1 MAGPIITSG
10 LGRCLKRRRTLTA
23 YALILVSESA
33 SGGMLI
39 ATLEILILDHWSAR
53 PDFAILFMN
62 LNPLGQNQM
71 PQSQISCLW
80 KQPDIAGKYRTAVS
94 LHSHTNQSKESLL
107 FIPEF
112 AEKWPLLRWGLKE
125 QCKKSVRPVDFS
137 QAYWTPPLPPKLAFE
152 LESDQIESDLELMS
166 LVSLTDHDSIGAPS
180 ALRQLPDPVQV
191 PFAVEWSVPFEGA
204 VFHLGVHNLPE
215 SQAHLIM
222 DDLAAYTKNP
232 SAPRLM
238 ELLAGLHEISEVL
251 IVFNHPLWDQH
262 CLGQSTFRGIL
273 DRFLQST
280 VEYLH
285 AFELNAMRAWTE
297 NKGVIQLAAVWQRPV
312 ISGGDRHGCEP
323 SGALNLTCATSF
335 SEFVNEI
342 RLERLSHIVF
352 MPQYAEVLGIR
363 FMQTVIDTIRDY
375 PEHPVGSRRWDERVF
390 HMDFQTGFHRPL
402 SALWK
407 APPPYLGHIFS
418 IFRMVENA
426 SVRHALN
433 FTFRG
438 KSEVHRALDVRH
450 EVNA

>member
-1 MAGPIITSG
+1 
-10 LGRCLKRRRTLTA
+10 LK
-23 YALILVSESA
+23 
-33 SGGMLI
+33 
-39 ATLEILILDHWSAR
+39 
-53 PDFAILFMN
+53 
-62 LNPLGQNQM
+62 
-71 PQSQISCLW
+71 QSQISCIW
-80 KQPDIAGKYRTAVS
+80 KQPDIASKYRTAVS

-125 QCKKSVRPVDFS
+125 QCKRSARPVDFS

-152 LESDQIESDLELMS
+152 VESNQIETDLELMS
-166 LVSLTDHDSIGAPS
+166 LISLTDHDSIGAPS
-180 ALRQLPDPVQV
+180 ALRQLPDPVRI

-232 SAPRLM
+232 AGPRLM
-238 ELLAGLHEISEVL
+238 ELLAGLHEFPEVL
-251 IVFNHPLWDQH
+251 IVLNHSLWDQH
-262 CLGQSTFRGIL
+262 CLGQSTFRSIL

-280 VEYLH
+280 IKFLH

-297 NKGVIQLAAVWQRPV
+297 NKAVIQLAAVWQRPL

-335 SEFVNEI
+335 SDFVDEI
-342 RLERLSHIVF
+342 RREQLSHIVF

-390 HMDFQTGFHRPL
+390 HMDFQTGYHRPL

-407 APPPYLGHIFS
+407 APPAYLGRIFS
-418 IFRMVENA
+418 VFRMVENA

-438 KSEVHRALDVRH
+438 KSELHRALDVRH
-450 EVNA
+450 EVSA